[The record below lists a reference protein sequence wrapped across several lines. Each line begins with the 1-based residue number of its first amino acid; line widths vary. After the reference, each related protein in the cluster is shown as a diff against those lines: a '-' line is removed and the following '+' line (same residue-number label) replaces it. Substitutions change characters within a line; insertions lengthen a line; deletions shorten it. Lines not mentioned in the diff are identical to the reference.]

1 MFFSGLNINCDEK
14 RRKRGMEMDLEDGED
29 EVFLITTPKRT
40 SGVLYGYD
48 SDCEE
53 TIENISKAVNAGTDK
68 EKGNINDFNLKS
80 QTSCFKFDPWPCFYQ
95 TASLK

>member
-1 MFFSGLNINCDEK
+1 MIFSGLNINCDEK

-53 TIENISKAVNAGTDK
+53 TIEISAKQLMLGLIKRKVT
-68 EKGNINDFNLKS
+68 
-80 QTSCFKFDPWPCFYQ
+80 
-95 TASLK
+95 